1 MNIKFYNNSSPNNKI
16 TKELSFYA
24 EYDTCVI
31 KNVNDVVNPIIRIKV
46 DTMDF
51 NKFNYCYISEFDR
64 YYFVTEK
71 EVETNHTYVIYLK
84 CDVLMSFK
92 TYILS
97 GYGELTQATKY
108 DKYFNDGS
116 YNTLVTK
123 EYGRYDFSMKP
134 VDFTKTSTVL
144 VTIGGV

>member
-71 EVETNHTYVIYLK
+71 EVETNHTYIIYLK

-97 GYGELTQATKY
+97 GYGELTQAAKY

-123 EYGRYDFSMKP
+123 EYSRYDFSMKP